1 MKLNKF
7 WKKQLIICVAIF
19 LPLLLIGYL
28 LRSGVVIVLGII
40 LVCLSAVVAERG
52 LRCPACKEECIQTG
66 YGTRGNRF
74 PVSQVRREP
83 SHGIVIYP

>member
-52 LRCPACKEECIQTG
+52 LRCPACKESVFKQAME
-66 YGTRGNRF
+66 RGATDF
-74 PVSQVRREP
+74 PCPKCGENL
-83 SHGIVIYP
+83 HME